1 MNEVLFLRRF
11 MRIAHLTSVHSRFDI
26 RIYFKQCSS
35 LANNGFKVSLVVA
48 DGKGDAV
55 EGNIDI
61 FDVGVSKGRLNRI
74 FGATARVLNKAIEI
88 DADIYHF
95 HDPELIPVGLK
106 LKRRGKIVIFDAH
119 EDLPK
124 QLLGKPYL
132 NPVLLRI
139 LSWTFSVYERYVC
152 PKFDVVVT
160 ATPFI
165 RDKFLSIGCKAVDIN
180 NFPMIG
186 ELDASVAWGDKRPEV
201 CYVGGISSIRGVRE
215 LVAACSYLKADAHLN
230 LVGGVSEGGLDAEMR
245 ATTGWDR
252 VNAIGVLGRDG
263 VRDILGRSMAGLVTF
278 YPLPNHVD
286 AQPNKMFEYM
296 SSGLPVIASNFPLWK
311 KIIEGNK
318 CGLCVDPLDP
328 AAIAKAIDY
337 IVSHPDEARA
347 MGENGKRAVYE
358 KYNWGVES
366 EKLISLYRSLCN
378 K

>member
-1 MNEVLFLRRF
+1 MKNKRVV
-11 MRIAHLTSVHSRFDI
+11 HLTSVHKRNDI
-26 RIYFKQCSS
+26 RIFIKQCRT
-35 LANNGFKVSLVVA
+35 LAEAGYDVCLVVA
-48 DGKGDAV
+48 DGKGDALDGGV
-55 EGNIDI
+55 KV
-61 FDVGVSKGRLNRI
+61 FDVGASRGRLSRM
-74 FGATARVLNKAIEI
+74 FGTTKSILDKAVEL

-95 HDPELIPVGLK
+95 HDPELIPSGLK
-106 LKRRGKIVIFDAH
+106 LKRKGKKVVFDAH

-132 NPVLLRI
+132 NPVFLRV
-139 LSWTFSVYERYVC
+139 LSWAFSAYERYAC

-186 ELDASVAWGDKRPEV
+186 ELDASVAWGDKRSEV
-201 CYVGGISSIRGVRE
+201 CYVGGISRIRGVRE
-215 LVAACSYLKADAHLN
+215 IVAACGYFKTDARLN
-230 LVGGVSEGGLDAEMR
+230 LVGGVSEAGLDAEMR
-245 ATTGWDR
+245 ATQGWGR

-263 VRDILGRSMAGLVTF
+263 VRDMLGRSMAGLVTF

-311 KIIEGNK
+311 QIIEGNE

-328 AAIAKAIDY
+328 AAIAEAIDY
-337 IVSHPDEARA
+337 VVSHPDEARA
-347 MGENGKRAVYE
+347 MGERGKKAVLE
-358 KYNWGVES
+358 KYNWGAEAA
-366 EKLISLYRSLCN
+366 KLVALYKSL
-378 K
+378 

>member
-1 MNEVLFLRRF
+1 MNCRPK
-11 MRIAHLTSVHSRFDI
+11 ACHLTSVHSRDDI
-26 RIYFKQCSS
+26 RIFVKECRT
-35 LANNGFKVSLVVA
+35 LAEAGYDVNLVVA

-55 EGNIDI
+55 VDGVRV
-61 FDVGVSKGRLNRI
+61 FDVGASKGRLSRI
-74 FGATARVLNKAIEI
+74 FGATGRVLRKAIQI

-95 HDPELIPVGLK
+95 HDPELVPVGLK
-106 LKRRGKIVIFDAH
+106 LKGRGKVVIFDAH

-132 NPVLLRI
+132 NPFLLRI
-139 LSWTFSVYERYVC
+139 LSWIFSAYERYAC
-152 PKFDVVVT
+152 PKFDAVVT

-165 RDKFLSIGCKAVDIN
+165 RDKFNGIGCKALDIN

-186 ELDASVAWGDKRPEV
+186 ELDTAVAWTDKRPEV
-201 CYVGGISSIRGVRE
+201 CYVGGISRIRGVRE
-215 LVAACSYLKADAHLN
+215 LVAACNHLKTDVRLN
-230 LVGGVSEGGLDAEMR
+230 LVGGVSESGLDAEMR
-245 ATTGWDR
+245 AIPGWQR
-252 VNAIGVLGRDG
+252 VNVIGVVGRDG
-263 VRDILGRSMAGLVTF
+263 VRDMLGRSMAGLVTF

-337 IVSHPDEARA
+337 IVSHPDEAKK
-347 MGENGKRAVYE
+347 MGENGKRAVHE